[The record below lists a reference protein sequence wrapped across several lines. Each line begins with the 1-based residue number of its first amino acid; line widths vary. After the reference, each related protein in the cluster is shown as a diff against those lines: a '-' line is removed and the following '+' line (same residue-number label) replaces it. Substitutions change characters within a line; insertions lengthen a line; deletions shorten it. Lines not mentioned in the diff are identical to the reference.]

1 MKIRPEILDHWPE
14 VSAHFPADF
23 DLETTARSR
32 GAFTR
37 KREIKNAATLLR
49 LALAYGGCGMSLRE
63 TCAWAEAGGIAS
75 LADPSLL
82 ERLCKAAPWLGDI
95 VAALIAEQAKV
106 PAGRWAGY
114 RLRALDGTSICQPG
128 ADRTTW
134 RLHAGYDLA
143 TGQVDQLELTDVH
156 GAENLQRLTYR
167 SGDIVLADRCYARP
181 RDLRPVIDA
190 GADFIVRTGWNSL
203 RLLQADGELAD
214 DELFDLFA
222 ALSAQVEQ
230 EGEVQVR
237 IHEGKTGAPPS
248 EPLILRLIIRR
259 KDPEQAEAELKRL
272 LKDAKKRGKQP
283 DPRSLEAAKYI
294 LLLTSL
300 PADAFPP
307 SDILTL
313 YRFRWQ
319 IELAF
324 KRFKS
329 LAGLDMLPAKKP
341 ELARAWIY
349 ARLIVAIIAEQIAGQ
364 VPDSSPSGLDNTAHE
379 GPDYTTRKPIA
390 LASHEDSPGHGLR
403 RHSWTTPVASRP
415 RRLQPNPS
423 SSL

>member
-14 VSAHFPADF
+14 VSARFPAGF
-23 DLETTARSR
+23 DLEATARSR

-37 KREIKNAATLLR
+37 AREIKNAETLLR
-49 LALAYGGCGMSLRE
+49 LALAYGGLGMSLRE
-63 TCAWAEAGGIAS
+63 TCAWAEAGGIVS
-75 LADPSLL
+75 LSDPSLL
-82 ERLCKAAPWLGDI
+82 DRLCKAAPWLGDI
-95 VAALIAEQAKV
+95 VAALIAEQTKL
-106 PAGRWAGY
+106 PARRWAGY
-114 RLRALDGTSICQPG
+114 GLGALDGPSICQPG

-134 RLHAGYDLA
+134 RLHVGYDLA

-156 GAENLQRLTYR
+156 GAENLQRLTYQ
-167 SGDIVLADRCYARP
+167 SGDIVLADRYYARP
-181 RDLRPVIDA
+181 RDLRPVIEA

-203 RLLQADGELAD
+203 RLLQVNGES
-214 DELFDLFA
+214 FDLFA
-222 ALSAQVEQ
+222 ALAAQTER
-230 EGEVQVR
+230 ESEVQVR
-237 IHEGKTGAPPS
+237 IHEGMTEAS
-248 EPLILRLIIRR
+248 QTEPLILRLVIRR
-259 KDPEQAEAELKRL
+259 KDPEQAQAEQKRL

-307 SDILTL
+307 ADILAL

-364 VPDSSPSGLDNTAHE
+364 VPDSSPSGPDTA
-379 GPDYTTRKPIA
+379 TRNPIA
-390 LASHEDSPGHGLR
+390 LASHEDSPDHHLR
-403 RHSWTTPVASRP
+403 RHSWTAPVEDAPQHVPPNLASY
-415 RRLQPNPS
+415 L
-423 SSL
+423 

>member
-1 MKIRPEILDHWPE
+1 MEIRPEILDHWPE
-14 VSAHFPADF
+14 VSARFPANF
-23 DLETTARSR
+23 DVEATARSR

-37 KREIKNAATLLR
+37 AREIKSAETLLR
-49 LALAYGGCGMSLRE
+49 LALAYGGLGMSLRE
-63 TCAWAEAGGIAS
+63 TCAWAEAGGIVS
-75 LADPSLL
+75 LSDPSLL
-82 ERLCKAAPWLGDI
+82 DRLCKAAPWLGDI
-95 VAALIAEQAKV
+95 VAALIAEQAKA
-106 PAGRWAGY
+106 PTGRWAGY

-134 RLHAGYDLA
+134 RLHVGYDLA
-143 TGQVDQLELTDVH
+143 TGQVDQLELTDLH
-156 GAENLQRLTYR
+156 GAENLQRLTYNP
-167 SGDIVLADRCYARP
+167 GDIVLADRCYARP

-203 RLLQADGELAD
+203 RLLQPDGEP
-214 DELFDLFA
+214 FDLFA
-222 ALSAQVEQ
+222 ALAAQAEQ

-237 IHEGKTGAPPS
+237 IHEGRTGAPPS
-248 EPLILRLIIRR
+248 EPLSLRLIIRR

-300 PADAFPP
+300 PTDAFPAP
-307 SDILTL
+307 DILTL

-364 VPDSSPSGLDNTAHE
+364 VPDSSPSGPGN
-379 GPDYTTRKPIA
+379 TTRKPIA
-390 LASHEDSPGHGLR
+390 LASHEDSPRDHLR
-403 RHSWTTPVASRP
+403 RHSRP
-415 RRLQPNPS
+415 TSVEDCLRALHQNPS
-423 SSL
+423 SPL

>member
-1 MKIRPEILDHWPE
+1 MKIRPEILDQWPE

-23 DLETTARSR
+23 DLEATARSR

-37 KREIKNAATLLR
+37 VREIKNAETLLR

-134 RLHAGYDLA
+134 RLHVGYDLA
-143 TGQVDQLELTDVH
+143 TGQVDQLELTDLH
-156 GAENLQRLTYR
+156 GAENLQRLAYR
-167 SGDIVLADRCYARP
+167 PGDIVLADRCYSRP

-190 GADFIVRTGWNSL
+190 GADFIVRMGWNSL
-203 RLLQADGELAD
+203 RLLQANGEP
-214 DELFDLFA
+214 FDLFA
-222 ALSAQVEQ
+222 ALAAQVEQ

-237 IHEGKTGAPPS
+237 IHEGTEAAPS

-272 LKDAKKRGKQP
+272 LKDAKKRGKRP

-307 SDILTL
+307 TDILTL

-329 LAGLDMLPAKKP
+329 LAGLEALPAKKP

-364 VPDSSPSGLDNTAHE
+364 VPDSFPSGLDN
-379 GPDYTTRKPIA
+379 PTTGKPLA
-390 LASHEDSPGHGLR
+390 LASHEDSPDHDLR
-403 RHSWTTPVASRP
+403 RHPRTTAVANRL

>member
-14 VSAHFPADF
+14 VSAHLPAGF
-23 DLETTARSR
+23 DVEATARLR
-32 GAFTR
+32 GAFAR
-37 KREIKNAATLLR
+37 AREIKDAETLLR
-49 LALAYGGCGMSLRE
+49 LALAYGGLGMSLRE
-63 TCAWAEAGGIAS
+63 TCAWAEAGEIAS
-75 LADPSLL
+75 LRDPSLL
-82 ERLCKAAPWLGDI
+82 NRLCKAAPWLGDI
-95 VAALIAEQAKV
+95 VAALIAEQANG

-134 RLHAGYDLA
+134 RLHVGYDLA
-143 TGQVDQLELTDVH
+143 TGQVDQLELTDLH
-156 GAENLQRLTYR
+156 GAENLQRLAYR
-167 SGDIVLADRCYARP
+167 AGDVVLADRYYARP

-203 RLLQADGELAD
+203 RLLQPNGEP
-214 DELFDLFA
+214 FDLFA
-222 ALSAQVEQ
+222 ALAAQAEQ

-237 IHEGKTGAPPS
+237 IYEGVSEVTPL
-248 EPLILRLIIRR
+248 EPLILRLVFRR
-259 KDPEQAEAELKRL
+259 KDPEQTEAEQKRL

-300 PADAFPP
+300 PATVFPP
-307 SDILTL
+307 SDILAL

-329 LAGLDMLPAKKP
+329 LAGLDQLPAKNP
-341 ELARAWIY
+341 GLARAWIY
-349 ARLIVAIIAEQIAGQ
+349 ARLIVAIIAERIAGQ
-364 VPDSSPSGLDNTAHE
+364 IPDSSPSGHDK
-379 GPDYTTRKPIA
+379 TTRKSIA
-390 LASHEDSPGHGLR
+390 LASHEDSPGYRSRSHPR
-403 RHSWTTPVASRP
+403 TTPLVDC
-415 RRLQPNPS
+415 LQTLHQNPPS
-423 SSL
+423 PL